1 MSLLLNGAKTMT
13 IAGTEM
19 QCLEIYT
26 GEAYTLPLNF
36 TYANGAPANALVP
49 NAWALSTSAK
59 FYEVDNITYP
69 SPDSVDLGNLT
80 LLTPQP
86 STGAGT
92 YSANLITAFSNA
104 AGGTGYLFIPA
115 DLTGGTGSPNPTPTI
130 SLANNAA
137 NSTLVI
143 VTLNITKESTANA
156 SLDEVNKEPLGF
168 IVRYQ

>member
-26 GEAYTLPLNF
+26 GEAYKLPFTF
-36 TYANGAPANALVP
+36 TYANTNPIDCSG
-49 NAWALSTSAK
+49 WTLSTSAK
-59 FYEVDNITYP
+59 FYNVDTVTYP
-69 SPDSVDLGNLT
+69 NADEVELGNLS
-80 LLTPQP
+80 LDSPQP

-92 YSANLITAFSNA
+92 YSANLTAAFTNA
-104 AGGTGYLFIPA
+104 GLGQGYIYLPA
-115 DLTGGTGSPNPTPTI
+115 NLTGGTGSPNPTPTI
-130 SLANNAA
+130 DLANSGA

-143 VTLNITKESTANA
+143 ITMGVSRTDILSSKVNF
-156 SLDEVNKEPLGF
+156 NKEPFGV